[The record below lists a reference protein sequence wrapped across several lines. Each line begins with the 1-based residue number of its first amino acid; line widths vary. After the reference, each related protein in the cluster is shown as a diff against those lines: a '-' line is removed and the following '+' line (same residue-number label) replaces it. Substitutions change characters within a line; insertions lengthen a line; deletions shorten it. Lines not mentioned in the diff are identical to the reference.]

1 MKRQLIIGMMC
12 LMTLPATF
20 ARVAGSSA
28 PVRQPIAEQTAR
40 PCLHRAV
47 TGVSEKTLNNFKK
60 KPLQSASQV
69 VPVARVRKAEAAT
82 HSLTLNYV
90 TVDDYNLV
98 SVAYALEGDGWVS
111 EDMDGE
117 AQSVYEVPEG
127 KYTVLALFQS
137 GTFGAPVRAVVAENV
152 NVASDCSVELNAAAA
167 TELVSFEPLLP
178 DGTPV
183 KSALLDGDGNVIEA
197 GTIYGDDFN
206 GYLSNTIV
214 HRDFGAVYSFEGG
227 REPRFMDGDHV
238 VDIANGASILF
249 NPGVSDRF
257 MVVHAEIPVS
267 ADAKDGMVI
276 VAQSNGVGAQTVH
289 NDVANYA
296 STKVADL
303 YDPSG
308 LHVGVDIADST
319 MQFGFQSLW
328 FGVPTWGVFGEGPL
342 FAGLTNIASC
352 LPDEPADEIPVFR
365 ANILADYVCYG
376 PEEEWNGMTLIPTYC
391 LDMPLQTVREGKMRS
406 AVMPIVAGFY
416 NCNLFYRED
425 DLAYDLVLDGMPH
438 FSYDNDMSL
447 QPAGSSTPLIFI
459 CDNSMA
465 SGGNMSRFSF
475 FWDNIGRAGEAV
487 DFSGI
492 HKEMLNVKYGE
503 KSWSGPFDDE
513 HVESWYAFWEDF
525 NKGLAKFDGKLELN
539 ITENGGVYVD
549 NIPCE
554 TSAALEIDFSK
565 EDKIAPVTTM
575 VQFRNTD
582 GIVTDRFDTPTDGVL
597 TFAGSDLH
605 SYLRYLYDE
614 SGSMYDAWI
623 WYNDEGKP
631 AVSVEY
637 APLHTGEWMPLEV
650 EEVAENYYMPGY
662 GNFWRGSLKDIDR
675 MALNGWFDL
684 RIKLTDN
691 AGNSQTSTI
700 SPAFRIQSLAG
711 VDETSIDNSLLWI
724 SGNRAGVS
732 GADDVH
738 FEVFGTDGKCVL
750 TADGS
755 EISLDALPGGIYIV
769 RATTAAATYTKK
781 ATVR

>member
-1 MKRQLIIGMMC
+1 M
-12 LMTLPATF
+12 
-20 ARVAGSSA
+20 
-28 PVRQPIAEQTAR
+28 
-40 PCLHRAV
+40 HRAV
-47 TGVSEKTLNNFKK
+47 TGVSEKTLSNFKK
-60 KPLQSASQV
+60 KPLQSANQA
-69 VPVARVRKAEAAT
+69 VPAARVRKVEATT

-111 EDMDGE
+111 EDMDGD

-137 GTFGAPVRAVVAENV
+137 STFGAPIRAVVAENV
-152 NVASDCSVELNAAAA
+152 NVESDCSVELNAAAA

-197 GTIYGDDFN
+197 GTIYGDDFY

-227 REPRFMDGDHV
+227 REPRFMDGDNV

-257 MVVHAEIPVS
+257 MVVHAEITAS

-308 LHVGVDIADST
+308 LFIGSDIPDST
-319 MQFGFQSLW
+319 MWFGFQSLW
-328 FGVPTWGVFGEGPL
+328 FGVPTWAVYGDGPL
-342 FAGLTNIASC
+342 FSGLTNISCC
-352 LPDEPADEIPVFR
+352 LPEETADEIPVYR
-365 ANILADYVCYG
+365 ANIIAAYVCYG
-376 PEEEWNGMTLIPTYC
+376 PEEVIEGTGWTVTPTYN
-391 LDMPLQTVREGKMRS
+391 LDIPLQTVRDGKMRS

-425 DLAYDLVLDGMPH
+425 DLAYYLVLNGMPH
-438 FSYDNDMSL
+438 FSYDNDMSR

-465 SGGNMSRFSF
+465 SGGKMTHFAF
-475 FWDNIGRAGEAV
+475 FWDNIGRAGEAM
-487 DFSGI
+487 DFADI
-492 HKEMLNVKYGE
+492 HKETINAKYGD
-503 KSWSGPFDDE
+503 KSWNGPFDDD

-525 NKGLAKFDGKLELN
+525 NKGLAKFDGKLQLD

-554 TSAALEIDFSK
+554 TSTALEIDFSK
-565 EDKIAPVTTM
+565 DDKIAPVTTM

-582 GIVTDRFDTPTDGVL
+582 GIVTDRFDNPTDGLL

-605 SYLRYLYDE
+605 SYLRYLFDE
-614 SGSMYDAWI
+614 NGSMSDAWI

-662 GNFWRGSLKDIDR
+662 GNFWCGSLKDIDR

-711 VDETSIDNSLLWI
+711 LDEASIDNSLLWI

-732 GADDVH
+732 GVDNAR
-738 FEVFGTDGKCVL
+738 FEVFGTDGKCL
-750 TADGS
+750 LAADGA
-755 EISLDALPGGIYIV
+755 EISLDALPSGIYIV
-769 RATTAAATYTKK
+769 RATTDAATYTKK
-781 ATVR
+781 TTVR